1 MTDNFRWTAEE
12 IIDSE
17 DMEERYKLKKWSEKY
32 PILDFL
38 GFMIF
43 APIFKL
49 IESFSK

>member
-1 MTDNFRWTAEE
+1 MDNFQWTPEE
-12 IIDSE
+12 LADSK
-17 DMEERYKLKKWSEKY
+17 DMEERYEYKKWSEKY

>member
-1 MTDNFRWTAEE
+1 MDNFQWTPEE
-12 IIDSE
+12 LADSK
-17 DMEERYKLKKWSEKY
+17 DMEERYKYKKWSEKY

>member
-1 MTDNFRWTAEE
+1 MSDFALTDEE
-12 IIDSE
+12 VIDIK

-32 PILDFL
+32 PILDCI
-38 GFMIF
+38 GFIIF